1 MTDLLE
7 RAHNKSPYLQG
18 SSAERLID
26 ELADEI
32 EHLRQLVALAQ
43 ELEREQSAEIERL
56 TAALQ
61 LSQSQNYCTLCG
73 RALEPKPCP

>member
-1 MTDLLE
+1 
-7 RAHNKSPYLQG
+7 
-18 SSAERLID
+18 
-26 ELADEI
+26 
-32 EHLRQLVALAQ
+32 VALAQ